1 MSANRAVRCSVYKR
15 GRFTLHLKGTRK
27 GFYGHYKDTLH
38 QESSVKG
45 VGVCG
50 VYHNTSCISE
60 DII

>member
-1 MSANRAVRCSVYKR
+1 MFSIQE
-15 GRFTLHLKGTRK
+15 RFTLHLKGTRK

-50 VYHNTSCISE
+50 VYHNTLCISE
-60 DII
+60 DVI